1 MRLRLTVL
9 RSIVLAVCLSRQLLT
24 SDDVLVQEL
33 GWRADR
39 VRDAD
44 ELVLWRPT
52 IGVSSVSG
60 TWAGAS
66 EDGRWV
72 VGRPGRHVLWAD
84 SPPGVVALLPLLER
98 PMDQVAAGLGVV
110 SIDEHGLGF
119 EDVVGAAL
127 DGRASGHWA
136 EKAVAWLDAG
146 FPAAGYQGGLRRVL
160 SDRGVG
166 QRARQTAARILARE
180 FPGPV
185 QPG

>member
-1 MRLRLTVL
+1 MTVL
-9 RSIVLAVCLSRQLLT
+9 RSIVLAVCLSRELLT
-24 SDDVLVQEL
+24 GDDVLVQEL

-52 IGVSSVSG
+52 IEVSSVSE

-66 EDGRWV
+66 ADGRWV

-110 SIDEHGLGF
+110 GI
-119 EDVVGAAL
+119 
-127 DGRASGHWA
+127 
-136 EKAVAWLDAG
+136 
-146 FPAAGYQGGLRRVL
+146 
-160 SDRGVG
+160 
-166 QRARQTAARILARE
+166 
-180 FPGPV
+180 
-185 QPG
+185 

>member
-1 MRLRLTVL
+1 VRLLLTVL
-9 RSIVLAVCLSRQLLT
+9 RSIVPAVCLSRELLAG
-24 SDDVLVQEL
+24 DDVLVQEL

-44 ELVLWRPT
+44 EVVLWRPT

-98 PMDQVAAGLGVV
+98 PMGQVAAGLGLVG
-110 SIDEHGLGF
+110 IGEHGLGL

-146 FPAAGYQGGLRRVL
+146 FPAARYQGSLRRVL
-160 SDRGVG
+160 SDRGIG
-166 QRARQTAARILARE
+166 QRARQAAARILARE